1 MIALSLAEIAEAIG
15 GRIVRGEPASS
26 VAGSVE
32 TDSRLVSLGSVFFAL
47 PGETTDGAL
56 FAPDAV
62 ASGAALIVA
71 ERELEGDAALIVVP
85 NGVAAL
91 AALAHAV
98 VARVRSL
105 GRLKVVA
112 ITGSNGKTTTKNLL
126 RAVLAAEGPT
136 VAPEGSFNNHVGAPI
151 SMLRVDETTEYL
163 VVEMGASHVG
173 EIARLISIVTPDIG
187 VVLKVGLAHAGE
199 FGGIEGVQRAKAEMV
214 TELPE
219 DAVALLHGD
228 DPRVA
233 EMAAMTRARVVRF
246 GLGDDNDVRAADL
259 EATASGT
266 TFTYLA
272 DGERHP
278 VSLRILGEHHVANA
292 LAALGV
298 AGLLGVPAE
307 RAIAAIESV
316 PRAERWRMEVLERS
330 DGVTVINDAYNASPD
345 STAAALKTL
354 AQITRAD
361 GRRSIAVLGEMAEL
375 GEYAQEEH
383 DRIGRL
389 AVRLNISQLVV
400 IGDRARHIHAAAGL
414 EGSWDGE
421 SLLVADADAAYDLLR
436 GELRAGDVVLVK
448 SSKSAGLRF
457 LGDRL
462 GGVSA

>member
-47 PGETTDGAL
+47 PGETNDGAL

-98 VARVRSL
+98 VARVRAL

-214 TELPE
+214 TDLPE

-272 DGERHP
+272 DGARHP